1 MALSQTT
8 SEIIS
13 RAITNLNNIK
23 NAITSM
29 GVDATNMSSD
39 DYADAIQDINKLNGT
54 SLNITPSVSVQEFT
68 PLSPYNGYTSV
79 NVEAVTNTIDNN
91 IVANNI
97 KSGVSILGVN
107 GSAICPTY
115 STVAP
120 SSTSGYN
127 EGDYWYVYTGHTVG
141 SYTYYEI
148 TSQYVFSSN
157 AWVQIV

>member
-1 MALSQTT
+1 MALSDTT
-8 SEIIS
+8 SNIIR

-29 GVDATNMSSD
+29 GVDVTNLSSD
-39 DYADAIQDINKLNGT
+39 DYADAIKDIDKLNGIN
-54 SLNITPSVSVQEFT
+54 LNITPSTSVQEFT
-68 PLSPYNGYTSV
+68 PSGSYNGYTSV
-79 NVEAVTNTIDNN
+79 NVDAVDNSIDNN

-97 KSGVSILGVN
+97 KKGVSILGVS

-120 SSTSGYN
+120 SSTTGFS
-127 EGDYWYVYTGHTVG
+127 EGDYWYKYTGYTVG
-141 SYTYYEI
+141 SYTYYEV
-148 TSQYVFSSN
+148 TEQYVFSSD